1 MVGVNFLA
9 LSYEAVIPINDN
21 TLNAVTVDELNGVT
35 TVWHTL
41 DLDDPTT
48 GLVLVSVYPSENVSL
63 DVYLGFNEQPT
74 EVEYFINLTV
84 RVNSAINPYI
94 NILNRNF

>member
-1 MVGVNFLA
+1 MLA
-9 LSYEAVIPINDN
+9 INDN
-21 TLNAVTVDELNGVT
+21 TLNDVTVDDLRGVT

-48 GLVLVSVYPSENVSL
+48 GLVLVSVYPSENVTL
-63 DVYLGFNEQPT
+63 DVYLGFDEQPT

-84 RVNSAINPYI
+84 RVNYAPSESELLKHNY
-94 NILNRNF
+94 LFVSTVSD